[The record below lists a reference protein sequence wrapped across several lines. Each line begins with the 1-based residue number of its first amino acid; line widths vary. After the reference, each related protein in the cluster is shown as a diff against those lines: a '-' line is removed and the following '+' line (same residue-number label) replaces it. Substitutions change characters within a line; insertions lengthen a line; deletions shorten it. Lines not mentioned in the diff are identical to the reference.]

1 MNQFVILEQ
10 VALRLIEFC
19 KQLIFKVSEL
29 DTELTLQ
36 LNDVVSLL
44 IDFRSLFFK

>member
-10 VALRLIEFC
+10 VALRLIEFS